1 MSKRNLNR
9 IQKSAVE
16 SFGKP
21 VLIFAG
27 AGSGKTRVLTHKIA
41 HLVKEN
47 LIPAENILA
56 VTFTNKAAQQ
66 MRERVNSLLKD
77 KTVSVNLGTFHSI
90 CARILRRDIHH
101 LGYSAQFSIFDVKDQ
116 LIMVKVVLEAMGIPK
131 NDVTPQEVRHK
142 ISYYKN
148 KLIYPDEAQN
158 QAHLVIEKKYA
169 EIYKNYQK
177 ALFDNNA
184 VDFDDLLLLPLEIF
198 EKFPN
203 ILEQYRKS
211 WKYILV
217 DEYQDTNK
225 PQFMLIKYLAGAHQQ
240 VCVVGDDDQ
249 SIYGWRGADIRNILD
264 FEKTFGNCEV
274 FKLEKNYRSS
284 GHILEAAASVVKN
297 NNDRV
302 LKKLIAHNGAGA
314 KLGLIE
320 THDEM
325 EEADAVVNALEKEI
339 KLEKRNFSDFAI
351 LYRTN
356 SQSRALE
363 DSFRRSGIPYNIVGG
378 VRFYERKEIK
388 DIIGYLSLIVN
399 TKDTIS
405 LRRIINFPPR
415 GIGIKTVDKCVIQAE
430 KDNLEMIDVLKKPES
445 MGIRGKQA
453 DSLTTFYSII
463 NKYNELLPK
472 LNAGELVRTLIEEAG
487 IKQYYRNSSA
497 PEDTERLDNVMEF
510 FQSIDDFMAREPE
523 GGLSEFLEEVSL
535 LTDLDQWNEQTNRVT
550 LMTLHAAKGLEFP
563 VVFITGLEDGL
574 FPMYSAMEAKEKLEE
589 ERRLF
594 YVGLTRAMHKV
605 YLIYANHRRRMG
617 SDDLYGMVSRFVHEV
632 PEEKLEKISF
642 TSALTRK
649 VVGGKPGKHTKTAVS
664 RTVVVFDD
672 FCVGDHVEHAIFGI
686 GKVMALSGQGENQ
699 RVGIVFKDGLKKKLV
714 VKFANLKKVDSPEV

>member
-9 IQKSAVE
+9 IQKLAVE
-16 SFGKP
+16 SFGRP

-41 HLVKEN
+41 HLVEQN
-47 LIPAENILA
+47 LVQAENILA
-56 VTFTNKAAQQ
+56 VTFTNKAAQE
-66 MRERVNSLLKD
+66 MKARVFSLLKNSNS
-77 KTVSVNLGTFHSI
+77 SVNLGTFHSI
-90 CARILRRDIHH
+90 CARILRKEIHH
-101 LGYSAQFSIFDVKDQ
+101 LGYSSDFSIFDIKDQ
-116 LIMVKVVLEAMGIPK
+116 LTLVKVVLEAMEIPK
-131 NDVTPQEVRHK
+131 NYVSPQEVRYK
-142 ISYYKN
+142 ISYFKN
-148 KLIYPDEAQN
+148 KLINPDEAKSK
-158 QAHLVIEKKYA
+158 AHLVLEKTHA
-169 EIYKNYQK
+169 DIYKNYQN
-177 ALFDNNA
+177 ALKENNA
-184 VDFDDLLLLPLEIF
+184 VDFDDLLILPLQLF
-198 EKFPN
+198 EKYPN
-203 ILEQYRKS
+203 VLEKYRQD
-211 WKYILV
+211 WQYILV

-225 PQFMLIKYLAGAHQQ
+225 PQFMLIKYLAGSHNQ

-284 GHILEAAASVVKN
+284 GNILEAASSVVKN
-297 NNDRV
+297 NENRAP
-302 LKKLIAHNGAGA
+302 KELIAHNGVGE
-314 KLGLIE
+314 KLALIE

-363 DSFRRSGIPYNIVGG
+363 DSFRRSGVPYNIVGG
-378 VRFYERKEIK
+378 IRFYERKEIK
-388 DIIGYLSLIVN
+388 DLIGYLSLIVN

-405 LRRIINFPPR
+405 MRRVINFPPR
-415 GIGIKTVDKCVIQAE
+415 GIGVKTVDKCVIQAE
-430 KDNLEMIDVLKKPES
+430 KDKIEMLEVLNNPEA
-445 MGIRGKQA
+445 MGIRGKQS
-453 DSLTTFYSII
+453 DSLIRFYGII
-463 NKYNELLPK
+463 VKYNELLPK
-472 LNAGELVRTLIEEAG
+472 LNAGELLRSLIEESG
-487 IKQYYRNSSA
+487 IKQYYQNSSD
-497 PEDTERLDNVMEF
+497 PDDTERFDNVMEF
-510 FQSIDDFMAREPE
+510 LRSVDDFMSREPE
-523 GGLSEFLEEVSL
+523 GSLSQFLEEVSL
-535 LTDLDQWNEQTNRVT
+535 LTDLDNWNDQINRVT

-574 FPMYSAMEAKEKLEE
+574 FPMYSSLETKEKLEE

-605 YLIYANHRRRMG
+605 YLMYANHRRRMG

-649 VVGGKPGKHTKTAVS
+649 VIGGRPGKYTKTAVS
-664 RTVVVFDD
+664 RTVVDFDD
-672 FCVGDHVEHAIFGI
+672 FTVGDYVEHAIFGV

-714 VKFANLKKVDSPEV
+714 VKFANLKKIDSPE

>member
-41 HLVKEN
+41 HLVKTN

-90 CARILRRDIHH
+90 CARILRKEIHH

-203 ILEQYRKS
+203 ILEQYRKN

-302 LKKLIAHNGAGA
+302 LKELIAHNGAGE

-510 FQSIDDFMAREPE
+510 FQSVDDFMAREPE

-649 VVGGKPGKHTKTAVS
+649 VIGGKPGKHTKTAVS

-714 VKFANLKKVDSPEV
+714 VKFANLKKVHSPEV

>member
-90 CARILRRDIHH
+90 CARILRKEIHH

-116 LIMVKVVLEAMGIPK
+116 LKMVKVVLEAMGIPK
-131 NDVTPQEVRHK
+131 NYVTPQEVRHK

-148 KLIYPDEAQN
+148 KLIYPDKAQN

-297 NNDRV
+297 NDDRV

-430 KDNLEMIDVLKKPES
+430 KDNLEMINVLKKPES

-589 ERRLF
+589 ERRL
-594 YVGLTRAMHKV
+594 
-605 YLIYANHRRRMG
+605 
-617 SDDLYGMVSRFVHEV
+617 
-632 PEEKLEKISF
+632 
-642 TSALTRK
+642 
-649 VVGGKPGKHTKTAVS
+649 
-664 RTVVVFDD
+664 
-672 FCVGDHVEHAIFGI
+672 
-686 GKVMALSGQGENQ
+686 
-699 RVGIVFKDGLKKKLV
+699 
-714 VKFANLKKVDSPEV
+714 

>member
-41 HLVKEN
+41 HLVKTN

-148 KLIYPDEAQN
+148 KLIHPDEAQN

-198 EKFPN
+198 EKYPN
-203 ILEQYRKS
+203 ILERYRKS

-302 LKKLIAHNGAGA
+302 LKELIAHNGAGE

-510 FQSIDDFMAREPE
+510 FQSVDDFMAREPE

>member
-41 HLVKEN
+41 HLVKTN

-302 LKKLIAHNGAGA
+302 LKELIAHNGAGE

-399 TKDTIS
+399 TKDTVS

-472 LNAGELVRTLIEEAG
+472 LNAGELVRTLVEEAG

-510 FQSIDDFMAREPE
+510 FQSVDDFMAREPE

-649 VVGGKPGKHTKTAVS
+649 VIGGKPGKHTKTAVS

-714 VKFANLKKVDSPEV
+714 VKFANLKKVDSPKV